1 MGFVSFSSSCLNFPL
16 NLDLMSLS
24 PTLTIY
30 QEPVDLMTLPFIF
43 LSYFFADVL
52 RFFLRCPD
60 YPAPA
65 SRRLRRPL
73 GRHPDPPVLS
83 GAVEIQRLFP
93 FQIHS
98 HNLG

>member
-1 MGFVSFSSSCLNFPL
+1 MGFVNFMSSCLNLPL
-16 NLDLMSLS
+16 SLDLISLS

-52 RFFLRCPD
+52 RFFLRFPD

-65 SRRLRRPL
+65 SPRLRRRL
-73 GRHPDPPVLS
+73 GRHPDLPVLS
-83 GAVEIQRLFP
+83 GAVEIQRLSP
-93 FQIHS
+93 IQIHS